1 MKVLTVIFVMMLV
14 TLQYRL
20 WIGAGSV
27 PDIFRMNEA
36 VASQLDENQDLLT
49 RNHALEA
56 EVIDLKTGDAAIEER
71 ARSELGM
78 IGQDETFFQIVD
90 PNSYQSNVSQS
101 SDLKKA
107 TFRKRPT
114 KICDNKET
122 CILPGFG
129 R

>member
-36 VASQLDENQDLLT
+36 VAAQLDENQNLLT

-56 EVIDLKTGDAAIEER
+56 EVVDLKTGDAAIEER

-90 PNSYQSNVSQS
+90 PNSYQPSESPIRGY
-101 SDLKKA
+101 KKA
-107 TFRKRPT
+107 TYRIRPT
-114 KICDNKET
+114 KICDNKDK

-129 R
+129 Q